1 MYEREEE
8 RERGVLEGEIQNRR
22 GRKRR
27 EKRTSTLC
35 GKQGVEW
42 RLVVEGEQ

>member
-1 MYEREEE
+1 MYERE
-8 RERGVLEGEIQNRR
+8 RGGGVLEGEIRNRR